1 MIATAAASGIGD
13 LSIRGLL
20 TMFLPVLV
28 VAWAVTLLSTPLI
41 RVLAIETGVVD
52 RPDEERKIHR
62 RPIAYLG
69 GVAVF
74 LGLLAGIAASYA
86 IDMPASFRPIPI
98 TIVLGMI
105 EYPSVSGAIL
115 QVLTDAALAAAAALC
130 VGFLVLGILPSIERV
145 FHITT
150 GMTLAELRDPRRPLL
165 RELQQRAPGTYDH
178 SMQVASIGHFSI
190 AREEILHHTFEAFRY
205 LSDRGEPW

>member
-98 TIVLGMI
+98 TIVL
-105 EYPSVSGAIL
+105 
-115 QVLTDAALAAAAALC
+115 
-130 VGFLVLGILPSIERV
+130 
-145 FHITT
+145 
-150 GMTLAELRDPRRPLL
+150 
-165 RELQQRAPGTYDH
+165 
-178 SMQVASIGHFSI
+178 
-190 AREEILHHTFEAFRY
+190 
-205 LSDRGEPW
+205 